1 MNTFFH
7 FNICFLIIISFTIL
21 VINSVMVILGCKDIT
36 FLLNRKSLGLVFY
49 LINDFYENI
58 LIIKDLR

>member
-1 MNTFFH
+1 
-7 FNICFLIIISFTIL
+7 
-21 VINSVMVILGCKDIT
+21 MVILGCKDIT